1 MKSDSR
7 NEFWHSVK
15 IEKGNAALQTF
26 KFYREGECH
35 INVCSRD
42 EKNILIRFGDRL
54 TSTNF
59 FSTELPVS
67 EAREFANIILRV
79 ADAIDNKT
87 RS

>member
-15 IEKGNAALQTF
+15 IENGVAELKTF
-26 KFYREGECH
+26 RFYGEGECYVT
-35 INVCSRD
+35 VCSND
-42 EKNILIRFGDRL
+42 EKNILVQFGDRL
-54 TSTNF
+54 TPNF

-67 EAREFANIILRV
+67 EAREFANLILRV
-79 ADAIDNKT
+79 ADAIDKKT

>member
-15 IEKGNAALQTF
+15 IENGVAELKTF
-26 KFYREGECH
+26 QFYGEGECH
-35 INVCSRD
+35 VTVYSMD
-42 EKNILIRFGDRL
+42 EKTIHIQFGDRL
-54 TSTNF
+54 IPNSF
-59 FSTELPVS
+59 LAELPAS

-79 ADAIDNKT
+79 ADAIDKKT